1 MTVIFED
8 RGRQYTVK
16 KDDVIYIDKIDLK
29 EQDKIEFDKILFL
42 KDNENVKI
50 GTPYVEKGK
59 VSATVIKNVRDDK
72 IIVFKFKRK
81 KNYKRTKGH
90 KQPYT
95 MIKID
100 EITA

>member
-8 RGRQYTVK
+8 RGRQYTVT

-29 EQDKIEFDKILFL
+29 EQDKIEFDKVLFV

-50 GTPYVEKGK
+50 GTPYVEKSK
-59 VSATVIKNVRDDK
+59 VTATVVKNVRDEK

-81 KNYKRTKGH
+81 KNYKRTRGH

-100 EITA
+100 DIQA

>member
-50 GTPYVEKGK
+50 GTPYVEKGIVK
-59 VSATVIKNVRDDK
+59 ATVVKNVRDEK

-81 KNYKRTKGH
+81 KNYKRTRGH